1 MSWKRI
7 EQMREIRMW
16 IIQIIVPGTILGISL
31 WSIPEVQQA
40 IKSKFNNLKFKI
52 KNIKRG

>member
-16 IIQIIVPGTILGISL
+16 IIQIIVPGVILGATV

-40 IKSKFNNLKFKI
+40 VKSKFNNLKSKI